1 MNNEDE
7 LQGFIEDDKCV
18 SFRWFANVLCI
29 PVEQAKTIMGSYR
42 ESHPDVF
49 ATYCVTGELKG
60 KNQISIAIVPE
71 EKLEFC
77 KTKYATVNHVHIYS
91 LQKRKFAEMKG
102 QLSSQLSA
110 ADTLQA
116 NDLLTQSNGQDTL
129 LNHNG
134 GTTQTILTLIN
145 SILIKPIICSFYDRY
160 QIIWSSNSARGSSYY
175 HANAR

>member
-1 MNNEDE
+1 MNNEEE

-29 PVEQAKTIMGSYR
+29 PVEQAKTIMGTYR

-60 KNQISIAIVPE
+60 KHQISIAIVPE
-71 EKLEFC
+71 EKLESC
-77 KTKYATVNHVHIYS
+77 KNKYATINHVHIYS

-102 QLSSQLSA
+102 QLSLQLSA
-110 ADTLQA
+110 ADTLQS

-129 LNHNG
+129 LNNNG
-134 GTTQTILTLIN
+134 GTN
-145 SILIKPIICSFYDRY
+145 SHHSNLHQSYLNVIICTCCNK
-160 QIIWSSNSARGSSYY
+160 QVSNYLECKYSL
-175 HANAR
+175 